1 RPQTKHYAPLAT
13 CRRFEDVHTR
23 EPLPRRRDLINDGRP
38 EIIGHRPTDTHL
50 GSRIGETCPMP
61 VERTHPTV
69 FDKPRVSGQQR
80 PRAHV
85 LGRLDETTLQR
96 IPQPHVHRS
105 TPSECSAAV
114 ETVGAATSAGI
125 VVRNPASLAP
135 SSVPAAADLPEASAS
150 PWVASR
156 PGNSAPPSSL
166 NSGAAFTTVSSYSSS
181 ESDSAT
187 IAPPTPY
194 RSVSPR
200 TTRVR
205 MTTLRSTA
213 PFSEKYPKAPLYAPL
228 GPDSRSSM
236 IPLVRSF
243 GAPVIE
249 PGGNAACTHATGL
262 PSRANRELTVD
273 TI

>member
-85 LGRLDETTLQR
+85 LGRLNETTLQR

-125 VVRNPASLAP
+125 LVRNPPWP
-135 SSVPAAADLPEASAS
+135 SSL
-150 PWVASR
+150 
-156 PGNSAPPSSL
+156 PGNSAPPSIL

-194 RSVSPR
+194 RSVSSQ

-213 PFSEKYPKAPLYAPL
+213 PFSEKYPKAPLYTPR
-228 GPDSRSSM
+228 GPDSRASM
-236 IPLVRSF
+236 IPMVRSF

-262 PSRANRELTVD
+262 LSRANQQHPD
-273 TI
+273 HTI